1 MKNRLLDLL
10 KWKGEITRK
19 TFVTLGFLLFAIKY
33 NLDRLV
39 VLLAFGRSWSIFTYF
54 QQPLPGVENAS
65 PAQNPGQFAT
75 LFLVSIPFLWLGVV
89 LCLKRLR
96 SCGLPLW
103 LVTLFVLPVVKW
115 ILFLALALVPERS
128 EPGEDKKIYAV
139 SWMPRSIWGSA
150 ALAVAASVALSVTAM
165 VLSTTLLQ
173 SYGWA
178 LFVGIPFVMGF
189 LSAVIYGAREKRT
202 LAGSLTVACA
212 SVALTGVALLTVA
225 LEGGVCLVMAA
236 PIALTGAIVG
246 AMAGHAALAIGRF
259 HAMPHL
265 FCLPLLAM
273 PAMLSMER
281 LDPIP
286 APLLEVATEMEVN
299 APIHT
304 VWNHVIEFSEL
315 PSPTEPIFK
324 LGVAYPIRAEIS
336 GHGPGAV
343 RHCVF
348 STGEF
353 VEPIQKWEE
362 PTLLQFSVTK
372 NPAPLEEWTPYH
384 EIHPPHLHG
393 FLVSEKGQFHLVE
406 LTRNATMII
415 GTTWYR
421 HNMWPASY
429 WQIWSDQIIHAI
441 HHRVLLHIKTL
452 AEKDATQTPAS

>member
-265 FCLPLLAM
+265 F
-273 PAMLSMER
+273 
-281 LDPIP
+281 
-286 APLLEVATEMEVN
+286 
-299 APIHT
+299 
-304 VWNHVIEFSEL
+304 W
-315 PSPTEPIFK
+315 PSPSPCQ
-324 LGVAYPIRAEIS
+324 P
-336 GHGPGAV
+336 
-343 RHCVF
+343 C
-348 STGEF
+348 
-353 VEPIQKWEE
+353 
-362 PTLLQFSVTK
+362 
-372 NPAPLEEWTPYH
+372 
-384 EIHPPHLHG
+384 
-393 FLVSEKGQFHLVE
+393 
-406 LTRNATMII
+406 
-415 GTTWYR
+415 
-421 HNMWPASY
+421 
-429 WQIWSDQIIHAI
+429 
-441 HHRVLLHIKTL
+441 
-452 AEKDATQTPAS
+452 